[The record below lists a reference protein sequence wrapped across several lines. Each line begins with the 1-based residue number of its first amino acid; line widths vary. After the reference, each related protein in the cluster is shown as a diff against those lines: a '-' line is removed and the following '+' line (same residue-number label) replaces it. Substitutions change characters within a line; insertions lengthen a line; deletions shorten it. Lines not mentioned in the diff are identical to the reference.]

1 MNKDK
6 KQKFDAGRRRS
17 TGNSRCFKK
26 RKFNGNRHTALSK
39 TESLPKKRHVSTS
52 AKKLITPKKDIS
64 ENSSTF
70 SNIIIDLDILSD
82 IISLIGTCPE
92 CESKNLCFDID
103 HSKKKGLSCCLKFK
117 CKNCHIWSKEMYT
130 SKKVE
135 NEGKGKAPFDIN
147 IRSVIAMRVIGRG
160 YSSLEKFCGFL
171 NLLSPMQVGAF
182 NETQKNIAKAYNV
195 VATESMIAA
204 ADQLKENVDD
214 QGITDITVSCDGT

>member
-117 CKNCHIWSKEMYT
+117 CKNCHMWYKEMYT
-130 SKKVE
+130 SKKVG
-135 NEGKGKAPFDIN
+135 NEGKRKAPFDIN
-147 IRSVIAMRVIGRG
+147 IRSMIAMREIGRG

-171 NLLSPMQVGAF
+171 NLLSLM
-182 NETQKNIAKAYNV
+182 
-195 VATESMIAA
+195 
-204 ADQLKENVDD
+204 
-214 QGITDITVSCDGT
+214 